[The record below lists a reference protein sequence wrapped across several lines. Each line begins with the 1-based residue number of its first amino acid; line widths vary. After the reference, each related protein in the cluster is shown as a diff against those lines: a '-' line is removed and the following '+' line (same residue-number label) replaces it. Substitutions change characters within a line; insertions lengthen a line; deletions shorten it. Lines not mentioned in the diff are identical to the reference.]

1 MSGGKIREGKMKS
14 KMVKTVIMLMVVL
27 SFADVVKAEE
37 FQVSC
42 VMPAIPGVNVPLIQE
57 ESIVSPQSS
66 PAETQPSSVQEN
78 TSGEEPSPLI
88 QQEDSSEGEV
98 VLAQNNAPVVVQTL
112 YSR

>member
-1 MSGGKIREGKMKS
+1 
-14 KMVKTVIMLMVVL
+14 MLMVVL

-78 TSGEEPSPLI
+78 NSGEEPLPLI
-88 QQEDSSEGEV
+88 QQEDSEGEV
-98 VLAQNNAPVVVQTL
+98 VLAMDSAPVIVQTL